1 MTIRERSQAERMRQ
15 SLWPRSLTRT
25 AQPGSP
31 GSGLS
36 FLKAGPGE
44 PRHDCRRTSPGLWRS
59 CRKKYNRWGSLYLL
73 KIIVHP
79 EGPSQPRDPEKPAT
93 RADSRS
99 RGVLGVARAA
109 RESLQQRAMAPCL
122 RENLLFWEWICSLPS
137 CRQTSH
143 QSGRFCK
150 GGPASATAT
159 LSSAGTSEAGQSV
172 GGDSHHFP

>member
-1 MTIRERSQAERMRQ
+1 MRQ

-109 RESLQQRAMAPCL
+109 RESLQQRAMAPRL
-122 RENLLFWEWICSLPS
+122 RENLLFWEWICSLPCPADKPVTS
-137 CRQTSH
+137 QVDSAKAGLPRQRPLSAQQGH
-143 QSGRFCK
+143 QKQGSQL
-150 GGPASATAT
+150 AVTAT
-159 LSSAGTSEAGQSV
+159 T
-172 GGDSHHFP
+172 FPERPREMLG